1 MRELVLREMVAADL
15 VVVAQ
20 LEELVHVTPWS
31 QAQVLGLSGL
41 LGGQYRGFIAL
52 DDDGLVGYVILQVL
66 VDEVEVL
73 TIGVAK
79 QTQGKGVGALL
90 IKYALAELQSQLPS
104 VKTCFLE
111 VREGN
116 VAAKSLYQ
124 KLNFIQ
130 VGKRQNYYQNPR
142 EHALIYRLDLT

>member
-1 MRELVLREMVAADL
+1 MRELVLREMVEADL
-15 VVVAQ
+15 VAVAQ

-31 QAQVLGLSGL
+31 QTQVLGLSGL
-41 LGGQYRGFIAL
+41 LGGQYLGFVAQA
-52 DDDGLVGYVILQVL
+52 DEVVGYVVLQIL
-66 VDEVEVL
+66 VDEVEIL

-79 QTQGKGVGALL
+79 QIQRQGAGALL
-90 IKYALAELQSQLPS
+90 IKYALTELQSQLPS
-104 VKTCFLE
+104 VEACFLE

-130 VGKRQNYYQNPR
+130 VGKRQNYYKNPR

>member
-1 MRELVLREMVAADL
+1 MRELVLREMVVADL
-15 VVVAQ
+15 AAVAQ

-31 QAQVLGLSGL
+31 QAQILGLSGL
-41 LGGQYRGFIAL
+41 LGGQYRGFVAQA
-52 DDDGLVGYVILQVL
+52 DEVVGYVVLQIL
-66 VDEVEVL
+66 VDEVEIL

-79 QTQGKGVGALL
+79 QIQRQGAGALL
-90 IKYALAELQSQLPS
+90 IKYALTELQSQLPS
-104 VKTCFLE
+104 VKACFLE

-142 EHALIYRLDLT
+142 EHALIYRLDLM